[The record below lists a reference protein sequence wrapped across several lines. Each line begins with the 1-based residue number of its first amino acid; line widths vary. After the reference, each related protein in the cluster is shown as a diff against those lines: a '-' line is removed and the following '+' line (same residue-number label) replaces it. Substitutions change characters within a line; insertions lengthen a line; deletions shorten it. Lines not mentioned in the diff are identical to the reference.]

1 MLRRWIINS
10 VIHEYLSE
18 RGVVDQRMPECVR
31 DVFSF
36 NRLIPR
42 NSAWCKMQGKV
53 FYRDA
58 EKTVQHKRYSQL
70 NTPII
75 FARLIA
81 ARVRNSAAAP

>member
-18 RGVVDQRMPECVR
+18 RGAVDQCMPECVR

-58 EKTVQHKRYSQL
+58 EKTVQRKHYSQL
-70 NTPII
+70 HTPIS
-75 FARLIA
+75 LCQ
-81 ARVRNSAAAP
+81 

>member
-1 MLRRWIINS
+1 MIN
-10 VIHEYLSE
+10 EYFSE
-18 RGVVDQRMPECVR
+18 RGAVDQRMPECVR

-36 NRLIPR
+36 NRLSPR

-75 FARLIA
+75 LCQ
-81 ARVRNSAAAP
+81 

>member
-1 MLRRWIINS
+1 M
-10 VIHEYLSE
+10 IHEYLRE

-58 EKTVQHKRYSQL
+58 EKTVQHNRYSQL
-70 NTPII
+70 NTPMI
-75 FARLIA
+75 LCQ
-81 ARVRNSAAAP
+81 

>member
-10 VIHEYLSE
+10 VIYAYLSE
-18 RGVVDQRMPECVR
+18 RGVVDQCMPECVR

-36 NRLIPR
+36 NRLVPR
-42 NSAWCKMQGKV
+42 NSTWCKMQGKV

-58 EKTVQHKRYSQL
+58 EKTVQHKHYSQL

-75 FARLIA
+75 SLGAS
-81 ARVRNSAAAP
+81 VVAPH